1 MTIAEVIIGNLC
13 LASLIGVLA
22 CIVGRCGR
30 RAVLAHALWIMFF
43 AKLVT
48 PPIVSVPLPIPSF
61 TTDPAASP
69 VAIASA
75 PQSET
80 RRHSSSGS
88 TPDSAVSRERTGHEA
103 ENAGLD
109 RQASDDLVAATAVPA
124 ASRPERDVSSARFAW
139 LNSNCLMCL
148 ACAIWM
154 GGFLALVVHGIL
166 RLVRFRKLIGQC
178 GQEDAEATETVRE
191 IVRRESRWRID
202 RRTPRVVRVSVHVS
216 PMLFGF
222 ATRPIIVC
230 PEQLWQSLSPADRKS
245 FLAHETAHFLRRDHW
260 VRWLEWSVSAVYW
273 WFPGVYF
280 AQKQLERHEEA
291 CCDARAV
298 KILGTKPRQ
307 YAEAL
312 LRVVDFISDHQAGLP
327 KFASGM
333 QPTATLEERLRLL
346 MRNELD
352 QSYSHLHTWGSG
364 LACAAIWMVHPD
376 VYSFQL
382 PRDHDRQR
390 EVIAE
395 RERIAP
401 LPSLES
407 DMPIQEWDEAELPAA
422 PSGFWNA
429 TPIRHWGEFSFGV
442 SGYRFTAIAGEGFAI
457 DRSADDPLVFD
468 QRNLTAIAEIPASG
482 RVIIGDAA
490 GNVRLWDLKAGMPVS
505 LLGRHTADVTSLAVT
520 PDGGVYSADSAGAV
534 IRWELQSGRTL
545 ARWNGKSQLPDSR
558 PDAVAVQSIRSSID
572 GQWIAVLCGDWRQ
585 TSTPKTLHLLDSQTL
600 TEQASMELAP
610 QTAVVL
616 ADPRGDWFAV
626 SWSGS
631 VRPLDDSQPIRQVK
645 KDHVSAL
652 ILSQHAV
659 LDVNESGDQP
669 SPSII
674 TSR

>member
-1 MTIAEVIIGNLC
+1 MMAIAEVIIGNLC

-48 PPIVSVPLPIPSF
+48 PPIVSIPLPIPSF
-61 TTDPAASP
+61 AADPAASP
-69 VAIASA
+69 VAIVSA
-75 PQSET
+75 PQSTPSPEQAKT
-80 RRHSSSGS
+80 QRPIDSIGS
-88 TPDSAVSRERTGHEA
+88 TPGSAVSLERLGPDMT
-103 ENAGLD
+103 NP
-109 RQASDDLVAATAVPA
+109 S
-124 ASRPERDVSSARFAW
+124 PERRASGHHAGGFAW
-139 LNSNCLMCL
+139 VNTNCLMCL
-148 ACAIWM
+148 VCAIWL

-178 GQEDAEATETVRE
+178 GQEDAEATEMVRE
-191 IVRRESRWRID
+191 FVRCHGGWRIG
-202 RRTPRVVRVSVHVS
+202 RRTPRVVRVGVHVS

-230 PEQLWQSLSPADRKS
+230 PEGLWQSLSPADRKS

-327 KFASGM
+327 MFASGM

-352 QSYSHLHTWGSG
+352 QSHSRLHTWGSG

-382 PRDHDRQR
+382 PRGEDRQR
-390 EVIAE
+390 EAIAQ

-401 LPSLES
+401 LPSIDSEV
-407 DMPIQEWDEAELPAA
+407 PIEHWDEAELPAA
-422 PSGFWNA
+422 PSGFWNT
-429 TPIRHWGEFSFGV
+429 TPIRHWGEFSFNV

-468 QRNLTAIAEIPASG
+468 QRSLTAIAEIPASG

-505 LLGRHTADVTSLAVT
+505 LLGRHTADVTSIAVT

-545 ARWNGKSQLPDSR
+545 ARWDGKAHLPESR
-558 PDAVAVQSIRSSID
+558 PDAVAVQSIRSSVD
-572 GQWIAVLCGDWRQ
+572 GQWIAVLCGDWRH
-585 TSTPKTLHLLDSQTL
+585 TSIPKTLHLLDGQTL
-600 TEQASMELAP
+600 TEQASMEMAP

-616 ADPRGDWFAV
+616 ADQNGDWYAV
-626 SWSGS
+626 SWSGT
-631 VRPLDDSQPIRQVK
+631 VHPLDDSRPIRQMK

-652 ILSQHAV
+652 VLSQHAV
-659 LDVNESGDQP
+659 LDVPDAGEEP
-669 SPSII
+669 SPSTI